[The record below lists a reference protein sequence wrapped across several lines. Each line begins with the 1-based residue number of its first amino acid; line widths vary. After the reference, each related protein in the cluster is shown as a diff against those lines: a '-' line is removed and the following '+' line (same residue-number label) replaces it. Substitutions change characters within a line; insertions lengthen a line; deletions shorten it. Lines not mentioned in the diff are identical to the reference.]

1 MIFQELT
8 ICNFKNYKGKYIIDF
23 SQNGSKKQNNIILIG
38 GANGSGKTTLVES
51 LKLCLFGKKG
61 TDLST
66 KKYQEYMIDSKNRS
80 STKEGDQSFFIETD
94 IEVDDSYPPYN
105 IRVRREWLI
114 QDDKSIDER
123 FNITRNGEQFQI
135 VPSEYWEDYILSIIP
150 PYISDYFFFD
160 GERVK
165 ELSTG
170 DKADGILRESI
181 RDLIGLKSYEILY
194 NDLEVLKGKILKR
207 NAERSKLNSQFKE
220 IESNILDIEKEIVE
234 SKKLIGSNYLKI
246 QEIKNNKYELEEEL
260 RRKAGAF
267 AEKRKNLEKSISSL
281 EEKLN
286 YLNEDIKQISGD
298 YLPFIM
304 ASKTCKALSDQ
315 LSKERILKE
324 LKSSKATMLEINND
338 LVSTISRNNNLKRH
352 LNEDQLGIIIEEING
367 LFIEKLSQIEDRTQ
381 APMIHDLSLTDSFK
395 IEEFVKNID
404 KNIRANFK
412 DLLRRREE
420 IVSKLDK
427 CHKELNKVPKDSFIK
442 DYVEKISSI
451 DAEIKGLSN
460 EIESLNKNI
469 PAFETKK
476 IQSQKELKELNM
488 NIVRAEEDNKKIQ
501 LCSSSQKTIK
511 DFINKATSLKL
522 RDLENKINFMYH
534 LLANKDDMI
543 DQIKIEPDNF
553 ASKLLGYHGES
564 IKKESISAGEKEVYA
579 LSVLWGL
586 AKISDKKMPMII
598 DSPLAKLDSS
608 HVNKIIDNFFPNA
621 AENVVILSHDRE
633 IDETLYDR
641 LRPYINRSYIL
652 SLNESNKISEGYFFD

>member
-1 MIFQELT
+1 MNFQKLT
-8 ICNFKNYKGKYIIDF
+8 ICNFKNYRGENIIDF
-23 SQNGSKKQNNIILIG
+23 SQNGSGKQNNIILIG

-61 TDLST
+61 SELSN
-66 KKYQEYMIDSKNRS
+66 KKYQEYIMDSKNRS
-80 STKEGDQSFFIETD
+80 STKEGDLSFFIEAD
-94 IEVDDSYPPYN
+94 IVVDDSYPPYS
-105 IRVRREWLI
+105 IKVKREWLI

-123 FNITRNGEQFQI
+123 FNITRDGEQFQI
-135 VPSEYWEDYILSIIP
+135 VPSEYWEDYVLSIIP

-207 NAERSKLNSQFKE
+207 NVERSKLDSKFME
-220 IESNILDIEKEIVE
+220 IESNTLIIEKEIAK
-234 SKKLIGSNYLKI
+234 SKNLINDNYLKI
-246 QEIKNNKYELEEEL
+246 KEIKNNKYKIEEEL

-267 AEKRKNLEKSISSL
+267 AEKRKNLEKSIFSL
-281 EEKLN
+281 DEKLN
-286 YLNEDIKQISGD
+286 SLNEDIKEISGD

-304 ASKTCKALSDQ
+304 ASKTCKSLLDQ
-315 LSKERILKE
+315 LSNERILKE

-338 LVSTISRNNNLKRH
+338 LIDTISQNSNLRRH
-352 LNEDQLGIIIEEING
+352 LNEAQLGIIIEEING

-395 IEEFVKNID
+395 IEEFIKNID
-404 KNIRANFK
+404 KNVRVNFR

-420 IVSKLDK
+420 IISKLEK
-427 CHKELNKVPKDSFIK
+427 CHKELSKIPKDSFIK
-442 DYVEKISSI
+442 DYVEKISSM
-451 DAEIKGLSN
+451 DADIKGLSK
-460 EIESLNKNI
+460 EIELLNKNI
-469 PAFETKK
+469 PVLEAKK
-476 IQSQKELKELNM
+476 IQLQKQLKEMKM
-488 NIVRAEEDNKKIQ
+488 NIICVEEDDKKIQ
-501 LCSSSQKTIK
+501 LCNSLQKTIK
-511 DFINKATSLKL
+511 EFINKATSLRL
-522 RDLENKINFMYH
+522 RDLENKINLMYH

-553 ASKLLGYHGES
+553 ASNLVGYNGES
-564 IKKESISAGEKEVYA
+564 IKKESISAGEKEIYS

-621 AENVVILSHDRE
+621 AENVIILSHDRE
-633 IDETLYDR
+633 IDETLYNR
-641 LRPYINRSYIL
+641 LKPHINRSYIL
-652 SLNESNKISEGYFFD
+652 SLNESNKITEGYFFN

>member
-1 MIFQELT
+1 M
-8 ICNFKNYKGKYIIDF
+8 IDF
-23 SQNGSKKQNNIILIG
+23 SQNGSKRQNNIILIG
-38 GANGSGKTTLVES
+38 GANGSGKTTLVDS

-61 TDLST
+61 TDLSN
-66 KKYQEYMIDSKNRS
+66 KKYQEYVIDSKNRS
-80 STKEGDQSFFIETD
+80 STKEGDRSFFIETD

-105 IRVRREWLI
+105 IKIRREWLI
-114 QDDKSIDER
+114 QDDKFIDER
-123 FNITRNGEQFQI
+123 FNITRDGEQFQI
-135 VPSEYWEDYILSIIP
+135 VPSEYWEDYILSMIP

-194 NDLEVLKGKILKR
+194 NDLELLKGKILKR
-207 NAERSKLNSQFKE
+207 NAERSKLNAQFKE
-220 IESNILDIEKEIVE
+220 IESNILSIEKEIVE
-234 SKKLIGSNYLKI
+234 SKNLIDDNYLKI
-246 QEIKNNKYELEEEL
+246 KDIKSNKLELEEEL

-304 ASKTCKALSDQ
+304 ASKTCKTLLDQ

-324 LKSSKATMLEINND
+324 LKSSKATMLEINTD
-338 LVSTISRNNNLKRH
+338 LISTISHNSNLKRY
-352 LNEDQLGIIIEEING
+352 LNENQLGIIIGEING
-367 LFIEKLSQIEDRTQ
+367 IFIEKLNQIEDRTQ
-381 APMIHDLSLTDSFK
+381 APMIHDLSLTDSYR
-395 IEEFVKNID
+395 IEEFIKNID
-404 KNIRANFK
+404 KNIRTNFM
-412 DLLRRREE
+412 DLLGRREE
-420 IVSKLDK
+420 VVSKLDK

-442 DYVEKISSI
+442 DYIEKISSI
-451 DAEIKGLSN
+451 EADIKGRN
-460 EIESLNKNI
+460 NKIESLYKNI
-469 PAFETKK
+469 PALEEKK

-488 NIVRAEEDNKKIQ
+488 NIIFAEEDDKKIQ
-501 LCSSSQKTIK
+501 LCGSSQKIIK
-511 DFINKATSLKL
+511 EFINKATSLKL

-543 DQIKIEPDNF
+543 DQIRIEPDSF

-621 AENVVILSHDRE
+621 AENVIILSHDRE
-633 IDETLYDR
+633 IDETLYNR
-641 LRPYINRSYIL
+641 LKPQINRSYTL
-652 SLNESNKISEGYFFD
+652 SLNELNKINEGYFFN

>member
-1 MIFQELT
+1 MIFQKLT
-8 ICNFKNYKGKYIIDF
+8 ICNFKNYNGSYIIDL

-61 TDLST
+61 TDLSN
-66 KKYQEYMIDSKNRS
+66 KKYQDYIIDSKNRS
-80 STKEGDQSFFIETD
+80 STKEGDRSFFIETE
-94 IEVDDSYPPYN
+94 IEVDDTYPPYN
-105 IRVRREWLI
+105 IRVKREWLI
-114 QDDKSIDER
+114 QDEKSIDER
-123 FNITRNGEQFQI
+123 FNITRDGEQFQI

-194 NDLEVLKGKILKR
+194 RDLEVLMGKILKR
-207 NAERSKLNSQFKE
+207 NAEHSKLNSQFKE
-220 IESNILDIEKEIVE
+220 IEANILSIENEIIE
-234 SKKLIGSNYLKI
+234 SKKMINRNYLKTT
-246 QEIKNNKYELEEEL
+246 EIKNNKHELEEEL

-267 AEKRKNLEKSISSL
+267 ADKRKNLEKSISSL
-281 EEKLN
+281 NEKLN

-304 ASKTCKALSDQ
+304 ASKTCKTLLDQ
-315 LSKERILKE
+315 LSKERIMKE

-338 LVSTISRNNNLKRH
+338 LIGTISQNSNLKRH

-367 LFIEKLSQIEDRTQ
+367 LFNEKLSQIEDRTQ
-381 APMIHDLSLTDSFK
+381 APIIHDLSLTDSFK
-395 IEEFVKNID
+395 IEEFIKNVD
-404 KNIRANFK
+404 KNIRTNFR

-427 CHKELNKVPKDSFIK
+427 CHKELNRVPKDSFIG

-451 DAEIKGLSN
+451 DVEIKELSK
-460 EIESLNKNI
+460 EIESLNENI
-469 PAFETKK
+469 PVLEAKK
-476 IQSQKELKELNM
+476 IQFQKKLKDLNM
-488 NIVRAEEDNKKIQ
+488 NIICMEEDDKKIQ
-501 LCSSSQKTIK
+501 LCGTAQKTIVE
-511 DFINKATSLKL
+511 FVNKATSLKL
-522 RDLENKINFMYH
+522 HDLENKINFMYH
-534 LLANKDDMI
+534 LLANKEDMI

-553 ASKLLGYHGES
+553 ASKILGYQGEL
-564 IKKESISAGEKEVYA
+564 IKKESISAGEKEIYA

-621 AENVVILSHDRE
+621 AENVIILSHDRE
-633 IDETLYDR
+633 IDETLYNR
-641 LRPYINRSYIL
+641 LKSRINRSYTL
-652 SLNESNKISEGYFFD
+652 SLNESNKISEGYFFN